1 MKTSWIPNIV
11 PTLLAALGTAALV
24 LWLNGGAWRV
34 QPEVEA
40 GAGPAT
46 VRVSLGNQGRP
57 PLMQRVPGLD
67 GTPKAA
73 LAGAG
78 PLAEAGQPTRG
89 PGQPADIPGVWPA
102 FRGPNRDAICD
113 DGTPLARS
121 WPPQGPPVLWR
132 IELGQGYASA
142 VIRDGR
148 VYVLDYDET
157 AKADT
162 MRCLSLADGR
172 EIWRNSYPVEVTPN
186 HGCSRTVPAL
196 VNECVVSIGPRC
208 HVACWDAETGQCRWL
223 IDMIQRFGAEERQW
237 YTGQCPLVDGDRVI
251 LAPCGPDALL
261 VAIEY
266 RTGQVL
272 WKTPNPRGWK
282 MTHSSVMTTEFA
294 GRKMYVY
301 CGTGGTAGIAADDGQ
316 LLWDETSWVENFATS
331 PSPLPLPDGR
341 IFLCSGYDI
350 TGAMMLQMKQAGDGF
365 KAEKAYELK
374 RKEFN
379 SEQQTPVFYRGHL
392 YGVRKLREQMLCMD
406 ASGKELWN
414 SGSLKFGH
422 GPYMIAD
429 GMIFALADNGLLVTM
444 EATHEGYRPLAQFQV
459 FENGHDAWGPMAMAA
474 GRLIV
479 RDLTRMAC
487 VDVRAGKP

>member
-1 MKTSWIPNIV
+1 MGRPR
-11 PTLLAALGTAALV
+11 PPRLC
-24 LWLNGGAWRV
+24 
-34 QPEVEA
+34 
-40 GAGPAT
+40 GPA
-46 VRVSLGNQGRP
+46 
-57 PLMQRVPGLD
+57 
-67 GTPKAA
+67 AA
-73 LAGAG
+73 
-78 PLAEAGQPTRG
+78 AGQPIRG
-89 PGQPADIPGVWPA
+89 PGQPADVSGVWPA

-113 DGTPLARS
+113 DGTRLARS

-132 IELGQGYASA
+132 IELGQGYAGA

-148 VYVLDYDET
+148 VYVLDYDEK

-223 IDMIQRFGAEERQW
+223 IDMVQRFGAEERQW

-251 LAPCGPDALL
+251 LAPCGADALL
-261 VAIEY
+261 VAVEY
-266 RTGQVL
+266 RTGQIL

-282 MTHSSVMTTEFA
+282 MTHSSVMPTEFA

-301 CGTGGTAGIAADDGQ
+301 CGTGGTAGIAADDGR

-350 TGAMMLQMKQAGDGF
+350 TGAMMLQMKQAGDVF
-365 KAEKAYELK
+365 KAEKAYDTETQGVQFRATDARFLP
-374 RKEFN
+374 RLPVRRTEAARTDAVHGCQRQRAM
-379 SEQQTPVFYRGHL
+379 EQRQLEIRSRAVHDRRRNDFRLGRQRPVGDDGGHARGL
-392 YGVRKLREQMLCMD
+392 PPAGAVPGLRE
-406 ASGKELWN
+406 
-414 SGSLKFGH
+414 
-422 GPYMIAD
+422 
-429 GMIFALADNGLLVTM
+429 
-444 EATHEGYRPLAQFQV
+444 RP
-459 FENGHDAWGPMAMAA
+459 
-474 GRLIV
+474 
-479 RDLTRMAC
+479 
-487 VDVRAGKP
+487 